1 MAATRSSIG
10 TCPTCGTD
18 IPATR
23 VLIQY
28 ERDGEPAE
36 YAECPSCAL
45 VVNPE

>member
-10 TCPTCGTD
+10 RCPTCGSN
-18 IPATR
+18 IPAIR
-23 VLIQY
+23 VLIEY
-28 ERDGEPAE
+28 ERDGEAAE